1 MNLSHAIRLNS
12 LQIVDK
18 KKRKRRQNR
27 LRKFNFLR
35 SILRAII
42 FHLVPYFLK
51 TIRSILSFAEKHKYI
66 IPIYRELPNYN
77 KKKLLRRR
85 HIISSNFIETFYV
98 RHFKFLQPLHLFEA
112 RPNFPPS
119 HNQPSR
125 SSFHHRLS
133 MTEYLV
139 ATERSAQRSRSI
151 VAAKKLE
158 SHKTPKETPD
168 CSLREAGH
176 RHHTRIQGAAEGSTH
191 TTRKGGWNVY
201 ILFNDKSARNQR
213 IFAWTFSPYTRPL
226 PSSNRRYSYDPPVLP
241 LRDRMIEYNR
251 PPSKR
256 NGAG

>member
-1 MNLSHAIRLNS
+1 
-12 LQIVDK
+12 
-18 KKRKRRQNR
+18 
-27 LRKFNFLR
+27 
-35 SILRAII
+35 
-42 FHLVPYFLK
+42 
-51 TIRSILSFAEKHKYI
+51 
-66 IPIYRELPNYN
+66 
-77 KKKLLRRR
+77 
-85 HIISSNFIETFYV
+85 
-98 RHFKFLQPLHLFEA
+98 
-112 RPNFPPS
+112 
-119 HNQPSR
+119 
-125 SSFHHRLS
+125 

-168 CSLREAGH
+168 CSLREARH
-176 RHHTRIQGAAEGSTH
+176 RHHTRIQGAAEGSAH

-241 LRDRMIEYNR
+241 LWDRMIEYNR

-256 NGAG
+256 NGEPGKREPGEEGGFRRLKRADTLKTRPEWAEPLVRGESAFLGTSVKG